1 MQLPDTPKKDIP
13 TGGDIEDELPPP
25 PIRKSSP
32 KSNLKSRRNSI
43 KDEFLSHDKEKFGS
57 EDLSA
62 YNSDEV
68 LKQRLDDLRN
78 SPLSAVL
85 ISSTLIPLTNLIP
98 SRSVNVIFVWLIPH
112 TRGHGILPYPHTL
125 NTAVLNLGINNAVT
139 VAAKPKISAGCIRFR
154 NQTPSIRQQR
164 RESVNKMSDA
174 NAPLLNSRES
184 TAESPN
190 SVSIDNVALIVAL
203 LSALSLVATPAIF
216 ILNSGGYGNLGPFV
230 FHPLFQ
236 TFGLTVLVIAVL
248 TLQPATAGTRK
259 VRSFERHRKLIGY
272 LALPAF
278 LVGSSAMFYN
288 KHLHGALHFT
298 TWHSTAGLSVGVLL
312 TIQSLVGLG
321 FTMPSKEKPLLPKT
335 LYKYHR
341 LSGYFILL
349 PLLLLTVALGVGH
362 STWATTQASL
372 TIRVLFVDLPA
383 LLIVLSL
390 WARLRKQKLGL

>member
-1 MQLPDTPKKDIP
+1 
-13 TGGDIEDELPPP
+13 
-25 PIRKSSP
+25 
-32 KSNLKSRRNSI
+32 
-43 KDEFLSHDKEKFGS
+43 
-57 EDLSA
+57 
-62 YNSDEV
+62 
-68 LKQRLDDLRN
+68 
-78 SPLSAVL
+78 
-85 ISSTLIPLTNLIP
+85 
-98 SRSVNVIFVWLIPH
+98 
-112 TRGHGILPYPHTL
+112 
-125 NTAVLNLGINNAVT
+125 
-139 VAAKPKISAGCIRFR
+139 
-154 NQTPSIRQQR
+154 
-164 RESVNKMSDA
+164 MSDA

-216 ILNSGGYGNLGPFV
+216 ILNSGGYGNLGPF
-230 FHPLFQ
+230 
-236 TFGLTVLVIAVL
+236 
-248 TLQPATAGTRK
+248 PATAGTRK

-349 PLLLLTVALGVGH
+349 PLLLLTVALGGGH